1 MTPRAYEGLPL
12 RIIAASLAIGLL
24 WTGWLGWRHL
34 DARGGVLDRAEA
46 TFSDQRLLIAGPRP
60 APRDIV
66 IVAIDDDT
74 VAAAGGYPLD
84 RRTLADLV
92 AAIREAGA
100 RALAIDLLLVDAGV
114 AEDDRY
120 LARML
125 GSLPTVIAGAGRFA
139 EAGHTAAGLPRAIGT
154 LAPLPVFAEAARVGL
169 VNVATDASG
178 TPRHLPMIILTADG
192 PQPSFVLRAASL
204 LAGVDPV
211 MTREGVRLGPTERV
225 LDMGW
230 HLPIRFLGP
239 RGTVETLGAGALL
252 AADPAVAARLG
263 GKLVVLGATAT
274 AVGDTFGTAFD
285 RVLPGV
291 EVLATGIANL
301 AEGPGLARDTSM
313 RRVDVA
319 AALALTLAG
328 ILAVSI
334 VPLTSGLVVA
344 ATLLGLWLAA
354 TTVLFAQGWWLSA
367 ALPIAA
373 TVPAIGLAVLLRQ
386 MSDRRR
392 AKTLAAGR
400 EALRQFQPPALAG
413 RIAGD
418 PAFLREPME
427 LEVATLFVDL
437 SGFTGLSE
445 KIGHVRTREFLK
457 TFHTIV
463 VDEAAARDG
472 VVMNFMGDGAMIVFG
487 IPEPAPDDA
496 SHAMEASYALVRATR
511 QWIRDIGME
520 AEIPRVRVGAHF
532 GPVSLSRLGHEAHQ
546 QIAATGDSV
555 NLASRLMEV
564 GKEHGASIV
573 ASSRLLSRIETL
585 SLPPDSVRTVEIRG
599 RTQPIEVALW
609 TMDGDAQGGVAR
621 TAAR

>member
-12 RIIAASLAIGLL
+12 LLVAASLAIGLA
-24 WTGWLGWRHL
+24 WSGWLGWRHL
-34 DARGGVLDRAEA
+34 DARGGVLDRAES
-46 TFSDQRLLIAGPRP
+46 TFSDQRLLVAGPRP

-74 VAAAGGYPLD
+74 VARAGGYPLD

-92 AAIREAGA
+92 AAIRDAGA
-100 RALAIDLLLVDAGV
+100 RALAIDLLLVDAG
-114 AEDDRY
+114 APEDDRH

-125 GSLPTVIAGAGRFA
+125 ASLPTVIAGAGRFA
-139 EAGHTAAGLPRAIGT
+139 EAGHTAAGVPRAIAT
-154 LAPLPVFAEAARVGL
+154 LAPLPVFAEAANVGL
-169 VNVATDASG
+169 VNVATDAGG
-178 TPRHLPMIILTADG
+178 TPRHLPLIILTEEG
-192 PQPSFVLRAASL
+192 PRTSFVLRAAAL
-204 LAGVDPV
+204 LAGVEPV

-225 LDMGW
+225 LDVGW

-239 RGTVETLGAGALL
+239 RGTVETVSAGAVLDGP
-252 AADPAVAARLG
+252 AAAERLR

-301 AEGPGLARDTSM
+301 TEGPGLARDTTI

-319 AALALTLAG
+319 AALALTLSG
-328 ILAVSI
+328 ILAVSAL
-334 VPLTSGLVVA
+334 PLTPGLLMA
-344 ATLLGLWLAA
+344 AALLGLWLAA
-354 TTVLFAQGWWLSA
+354 TTVFFAQGWWFSA

-373 TVPAIGLAVLLRQ
+373 ALPAIGLAVLVRQ

-418 PAFLREPME
+418 PDFLREPME

-445 KIGHVRTREFLK
+445 KIGHVRTRDFLK

-487 IPEPAPDDA
+487 IPEPGPDDA
-496 SHAMEASYALVRATR
+496 AHAMEASYGLVRATR
-511 QWIRDIGME
+511 LWIRDIGME

-532 GPVSLSRLGHEAHQ
+532 GPVSLSRLGHDAHQ

-573 ASSRLLSRIETL
+573 ASARLISRIDAL
-585 SLPPDSVRTVEIRG
+585 SLPPDSVRTVQIRG

-609 TMDGDAQGGVAR
+609 TLDGDGQGGMAR
-621 TAAR
+621 AASG